1 MRKIIL
7 VTLILLISITAVQSQ
22 VTFRPGIHA
31 GVNISKFTD
40 SQLNSKTDFYIGG
53 FGALKISKFYTIQ
66 EEITYSRQGAK
77 GTTSMGTTDTYNP
90 QTNSYTTTYDNGT
103 VDASLQY
110 LSTVT
115 INKFNFNESFYALA
129 GPFLDLLI
137 ANDIKV
143 NPKVKESNF
152 NKGDDIDL
160 GIVGGLGYGLKNGI
174 AFEAR
179 VKKGFTNAFTNY
191 YADATKNNNVV
202 FQFGVAYTFG
212 KK

>member
-1 MRKIIL
+1 MKK
-7 VTLILLISITAVQSQ
+7 TFLLIIITFFSLTKIQAQ

-31 GVNISKFTD
+31 GINISKFTD

-77 GTTSMGTTDTYNP
+77 GTTSMGSTSTYDP
-90 QTNSYTTTYDNGT
+90 QTNSYITTYDSGT

-115 INKFNFNESFYALA
+115 INKFNFNESFYALV
-129 GPFLDLLI
+129 GPFLDLLV
-137 ANDIKV
+137 ANDMKV
-143 NPKVKESNF
+143 NPKIKESNF

-160 GIVGGLGYGLKNGI
+160 GIVGGLGYNLKNGI

-179 VKKGFTNAFTNY
+179 VKKGFTNAYTNY
-191 YADATKNNNVV
+191 YADATKNNNLV
-202 FQFGVAYTFG
+202 FQFGAAYTFG